1 MRLSPPLARLRSAVL
16 IGGAALSLAVAGL
29 APPAS
34 AATASAETVPTAAVT
49 AADPNAAVADD
60 KAPPGSGHL
69 LTNTAGAGGAGA
81 SGTKGTGDLTPSTSP
96 AVTGKPPA
104 GQFTRT
110 VIGTDSRVRVNPTTT
125 YPTSAIVQIV
135 RTAGTT
141 TFGCTGW
148 LYGASIIATAG
159 HCVHPGGGADGG
171 GGNGFYPRANYTI
184 IPARNG
190 GTNPFG
196 TCTATQLLSV
206 NGWTASGNEGN
217 DYGAIRLS
225 CSAGNS
231 TGTFGFWWQG
241 ASLNGTATTVSG
253 YPCDKTFGEQWRH
266 AGLSVTAT
274 QAQQVFYQNDTAAC
288 QSGSPVYQ
296 DRAAG
301 SSFCTGQCVMAI
313 HAYGL
318 HGSSPHSTDNHGT
331 RITEAVF
338 NNLITWRG

>member
-1 MRLSPPLARLRSAVL
+1 MRLSPAVARLRTAAL
-16 IGGAALSLAVAGL
+16 ISGAALSLTVTGPAVLGL
-29 APPAS
+29 ASPVS
-34 AATASAETVPTAAVT
+34 AAPIAAT
-49 AADPNAAVADD
+49 DQNAPVADD
-60 KAPPGSGHL
+60 KAPPAGAHL
-69 LTNTAGAGGAGA
+69 LTSAAGAGGAGT
-81 SGTKGTGDLTPSTSP
+81 SGTKGTGELNATSSP
-96 AVTGKPPA
+96 AGTARSASPFA
-104 GQFTRT
+104 QT
-110 VIGTDSRVRVNPTTT
+110 VIGADGRTRVNPTTT
-125 YPTSAIVQIV
+125 YPTSAIVQIS
-135 RTAGTT
+135 RTSSTG

-148 LYGASIIATAG
+148 LYGTNIIATAG
-159 HCVHPGGGADGG
+159 HCVHPGGGGDGG

-184 IPARNG
+184 TPARNG
-190 GTNPFG
+190 ATNPFG

-206 NGWTASGNEGN
+206 NGWTVSGNEGN

-225 CSAGNS
+225 CNAGTN
-231 TGTFGFWWQG
+231 TGTFGLWWQS

-274 QAQQVFYQNDTAAC
+274 ETEQVFYQNDTAGC

-296 DRAAG
+296 NRAAG
-301 SSFCTGQCVMAI
+301 SAFCTGQCVMAI

-318 HGSSPHSTDNHGT
+318 HGSSPHSTNNHGT

>member
-1 MRLSPPLARLRSAVL
+1 MRLSSTTGRLRSAILVSGAVL
-16 IGGAALSLAVAGL
+16 GLAVAGI
-29 APPAS
+29 AGP
-34 AATASAETVPTAAVT
+34 ATAAP
-49 AADPNAAVADD
+49 ADPNAAVADD
-60 KAPPGSGHL
+60 KAPPRAVQALATAGGSGVSG
-69 LTNTAGAGGAGA
+69 TAG
-81 SGTKGTGDLTPSTSP
+81 TGELSP
-96 AVTGKPPA
+96 GKSPTVTGKAP
-104 GQFTRT
+104 GGLNQT
-110 VIGTDSRVRVNPTTT
+110 VIGVDSRTRVNPTTT
-125 YPTSAIVQIV
+125 FPTSAIVQII
-135 RTAGTT
+135 RTEGTT
-141 TFGCTGW
+141 TWGCTGW

-171 GGNGFYPRANYTI
+171 GGNGFYPRANFTI

-206 NGWTASGNEGN
+206 NGWTVSGNEGN

-225 CSAGNS
+225 CAAGNS
-231 TGTFGFWWQG
+231 TGTFGLWWQG
-241 ASLNGTATTVSG
+241 ASLAGTATTVSG

-266 AGLSVTAT
+266 AGMTVTNS
-274 QAQQVFYQNDTAAC
+274 QAQQVFYQNDTFGC

-296 DRAAG
+296 TRAAG
-301 SSFCTGQCVMAI
+301 SSFCVGQCVMAI

-318 HGSSPHSTDNHGT
+318 HGSSPHSANNHGT

>member
-16 IGGAALSLAVAGL
+16 IGGAALSLAVAGM
-29 APPAS
+29 AAPAS
-34 AATASAETVPTAAVT
+34 AAPAS
-49 AADPNAAVADD
+49 ADPNAAVADD
-60 KAPPGSGHL
+60 KAPPSGGHL
-69 LTNTAGAGGAGA
+69 LANAAGADGAGA
-81 SGTKGTGDLTPSTSP
+81 SGTKGTGDLAPTKSP
-96 AVTGKPPA
+96 EATAKPPA
-104 GQFTRT
+104 GGINQT
-110 VIGTDSRVRVNPTTT
+110 VIGTDSRTRVNPTTT

-135 RTAGTT
+135 RTAGSS

-148 LYGASIIATAG
+148 LYGANIIATAG

-225 CSAGNS
+225 CNAGNN
-231 TGTFGFWWQG
+231 TGTFGFWWQS

-266 AGLSVTAT
+266 AGMSVTAT
-274 QAQQVFYQNDTAAC
+274 QTQQVFYQNDTFGC

-296 DRAAG
+296 NRAAG

-318 HGSSPHSTDNHGT
+318 HGSSPHSNNNHGT

>member
-1 MRLSPPLARLRSAVL
+1 MRLSPPVTRMRSAVL
-16 IGGAALSLAVAGL
+16 TGAAALGLALAGL
-29 APPAS
+29 AAPAS
-34 AATASAETVPTAAVT
+34 AAPTAA
-49 AADPNAAVADD
+49 ADAHAAVADD
-60 KAPPGSGHL
+60 KAPPRGAPALTGAAGGSGL
-69 LTNTAGAGGAGA
+69 SGTAGTGALA
-81 SGTKGTGDLTPSTSP
+81 PTKSAAAT
-96 AVTGKPPA
+96 VKPPA
-104 GQFTRT
+104 GFAQT
-110 VIGTDSRVRVNPTTT
+110 VIGTDNRTRVNPTTT
-125 YPTSAIVQIV
+125 YPTSAIVQII
-135 RTAGTT
+135 RTAGSS

-159 HCVHPGGGADGG
+159 HCVHPGGGQNGG

-206 NGWTASGNEGN
+206 NGWTQSGNEGN

-225 CSAGNS
+225 CSAGTS
-231 TGTFGFWWQG
+231 TGTFGLWWQS
-241 ASLNGTATTVSG
+241 ASLTGTATTVSG

-266 AGLSVTAT
+266 AGMTVTST
-274 QAQQVFYQNDTAAC
+274 QTQQVFYQNDTFGC

-296 DRAAG
+296 NRAAG

-318 HGSSPHSTDNHGT
+318 HGSSPHSANNHGT